1 MKGVASMARV
11 AGLLLAALLVA
22 GCGSSPRTAYYV
34 LRPATE
40 GTPAGVRPALGIA
53 ALEVADYL
61 LAAQLA
67 TGEGTRVVRA
77 DFHRW
82 AEPLDEGIARVL
94 LLDLGSALDTQAVRA
109 APWPRDWA
117 PDWELR
123 VRIERLDAGESEATL
138 VASWSLQDGAR
149 SRPARDRLTRLARAR
164 SGGGTATIAAD
175 FSALLG
181 EFAGVVAAEVGAA
194 TAELQPS
201 N

>member
-1 MKGVASMARV
+1 MARV
-11 AGLLLAALLVA
+11 AGVLLAALLVA

-40 GTPAGVRPALGIA
+40 GTPAGERPALGIA

-61 LAAQLA
+61 LAAPLA
-67 TGEGTRVVRA
+67 TGEGTRVMRA

-109 APWPRDWA
+109 APWPRDWV
-117 PDWELR
+117 PEWELR
-123 VRIERLDAGESEATL
+123 VRIERLDAGEAEATL
-138 VASWSLQDGAR
+138 VATWSLQDGAR
-149 SRPARDRLTRLARAR
+149 SRPARDRITRLARAR

-181 EFAGVVAAEVGAA
+181 EFAGVVAAEVRAA
-194 TAELQPS
+194 TVEPPAS

>member
-1 MKGVASMARV
+1 MNRVASMART
-11 AGLLLAALLVA
+11 AALLLAVLFLSA
-22 GCGSSPRTAYYV
+22 CGSSPRTAYYV

-40 GTPAGVRPALGIA
+40 VAPAGERPALGIA

-67 TGEGTRVVRA
+67 TGDGTRVVRA

-94 LLDLGSALDTQAVRA
+94 LLDLGGALDTQAVRA
-109 APWPRDWA
+109 APWPRDWV
-117 PDWELR
+117 PEWELR
-123 VRIERLDAGESEATL
+123 VRIERLDAGETEATL
-138 VASWSLQDGAR
+138 VAAWSLQDGAR
-149 SRPARDRLTRLARAR
+149 SRPARDRLTRLSRPR

-181 EFAGVVAAEVGAA
+181 EFAGVVAGEVRTA
-194 TAELQPS
+194 TAEHPAS